1 VEYSTNRVL
10 LRTRYMKEILN
21 GKNISITVKTAEQ
34 ILTLLVEYSTNSVI
48 SYVDIFGLCPLPIE
62 NSLLGKLIIFA

>member
-1 VEYSTNRVL
+1 
-10 LRTRYMKEILN
+10 MKEILN

-48 SYVDIFGLCPLPIE
+48 SYVDIFGLLPLPIE
-62 NSLLGKLIIFA
+62 NSLLHLIGHMG